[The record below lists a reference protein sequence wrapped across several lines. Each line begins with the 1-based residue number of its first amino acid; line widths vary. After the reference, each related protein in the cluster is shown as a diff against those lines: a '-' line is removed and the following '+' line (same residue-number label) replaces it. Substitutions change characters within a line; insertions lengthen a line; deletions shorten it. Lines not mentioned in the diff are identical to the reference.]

1 MGDQANTAALEMVEK
16 PAVIKPTAVHD
27 EGQGLEDIDALSY
40 TIGSKLEANVALN
53 ATGDRPTVW
62 APKSSAAIVD
72 VVEKPVGFLA
82 TVTQDEGQE
91 REGVNARKIGM
102 GDGTVKNI
110 AGEDWTVVARTPA
123 NQQQAVMHRS
133 PKNRRSPGL
142 KDQVITSKNIEFSNS
157 FEALLNEH
165 DHVMNEEGKNVQH
178 VLCDTVQKLDKP
190 PLH

>member
-27 EGQGLEDIDALSY
+27 EGQSLEDVDALSY
-40 TIGSKLEANVALN
+40 TIGSKLEADVALN
-53 ATGDRPTVW
+53 ATGDRPIVW

-72 VVEKPVGFLA
+72 VVEKPVGFLP

-91 REGVNARKIGM
+91 REGVNARQKIGM
-102 GDGTVKNI
+102 GDGIVKNI

-123 NQQQAVMHRS
+123 NQQQAVTHRS
-133 PKNRRSPGL
+133 PKNRRFPGL

-165 DHVMNEEGKNVQH
+165 DHVMNEEGKNVQQ
-178 VLCDTVQKLDKP
+178 VLCDTIQKL
-190 PLH
+190 